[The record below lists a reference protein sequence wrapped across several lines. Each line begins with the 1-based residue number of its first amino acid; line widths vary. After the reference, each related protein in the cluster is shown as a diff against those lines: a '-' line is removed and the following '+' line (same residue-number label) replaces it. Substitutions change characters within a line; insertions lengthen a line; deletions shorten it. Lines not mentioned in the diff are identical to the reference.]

1 MMVSVWNQFLDGY
14 SVPGRKFCNKG
25 MCRLNRYGAL
35 LVILLVTSAMLTGC
49 STLKQPTIG
58 VNLPEKY
65 NTPDGMVLDAD
76 NNIFLCC
83 PNFNDDKYPA
93 KLLKVAPDDKISEV
107 FTFPVHPETRKACPL
122 GIDLGPDGNFYVA
135 DNQAVVGAVNK
146 ARLLRIVIKQGKAVG
161 CEVLVTGLNQSNGV
175 SCYGDSVYVTET
187 SLDSEAALMPSG
199 VYRFRYS
206 EFRGEP
212 IKLLPGGKDKHLI
225 ATIYTDNPDWPVGAN
240 GLTFDSEGNMY
251 VANFGEAGIV
261 KFTFDKSGKVASQ
274 EVLVQGRGIESADG
288 MKFDPKTNAIY
299 VADFVGNAIHKVDV
313 KTGKVT
319 TIAKNANNSG
329 GVGGLLDRPSE
340 VCFRDNKIYVSNI
353 DLPGNGNVYDKP
365 HTLSVIELDN

>member
-1 MMVSVWNQFLDGY
+1 MVSVWNQFFDGY
-14 SVPGRKFCNKG
+14 SVPERKFCNKG
-25 MCRLNRYGAL
+25 MCRLNRCGAL

-93 KLLKVAPDDKISEV
+93 KLLKVTPDDKISEV
-107 FTFPVHPETRKACPL
+107 FTFPVHPETRKTCPF
-122 GIDLGPDGNFYVA
+122 GIDIGPDGNFYVA
-135 DNQAVVGAVNK
+135 DNQGMAGAVNK

-161 CEVLVTGLNQSNGV
+161 CEVLATGLNQSNGV

-187 SLDSEAALMPSG
+187 SLDSEAAPMPSG

-212 IKLLPGGKDKHLI
+212 IKLLPGGKDKHLV
-225 ATIYTDNPDWPVGAN
+225 TTFLTDNEQWRVGAN
-240 GLTFDSEGNMY
+240 GMGFDSKGNMF
-251 VANFGEAGIV
+251 VCNFGEASLI
-261 KFTFDKSGKVASQ
+261 KITFDKNGKVASQ
-274 EVLVQGRGIESADG
+274 TVFAKGQG
-288 MKFDPKTNAIY
+288 MKSTDGLKIDPKTNDIY
-299 VADFVGNAIHKVDV
+299 IADFVGNAVHKVDGR
-313 KTGKVT
+313 TGKVT
-319 TIAKNANNSG
+319 TIAQNANNSG

-340 VCFRDNKIYVSNI
+340 VCLRDNKIYVSNI